1 MSKRTNRKMAAM
13 VIVKNFCLKL
23 DPSKKNYPLEN
34 STSILKI
41 SSITKISPSIGI
53 ESIGKRI
60 IGKIAYINTIIIL
73 RIESVVI
80 SRWRFEARKRKA
92 TLDSLVKRPCPVT
105 NVDAERESDKISALV
120 IGCAL
125 RQGARI
131 RVCSSNRDT
140 CLLAARNHFLRCR
153 NSRIY
158 TVINTRKHVGWTGW
172 KKICKKRKRIRD
184 VESRESRIPRNDDP
198 ENRRKDI
205 DVWSLCF
212 ARNPRA
218 NKIGREI
225 HTRKKKDIENSRR

>member
-1 MSKRTNRKMAAM
+1 MAAM

-53 ESIGKRI
+53 ESIAKRI

-140 CLLAARNHFLRCR
+140 CLLAAGNHFLRCR

-158 TVINTRKHVGWTGW
+158 NRTVINTRKHRLVGPVGRKFA
-172 KKICKKRKRIRD
+172 KKGKGKRIRN

-212 ARNPRA
+212 ARNSRA

>member
-1 MSKRTNRKMAAM
+1 MAAM

-41 SSITKISPSIGI
+41 SSITEISPSIGI
-53 ESIGKRI
+53 ESVAKRI

-140 CLLAARNHFLRCR
+140 CLLAAGNHFLRCR

-158 TVINTRKHVGWTGW
+158 NRTVINTRKYVGWTGR
-172 KKICKKRKRIRD
+172 KKICKKRKRKKNQRRRIER
-184 VESRESRIPRNDDP
+184 ESNSTERRSRELKKRYRCLITL
-198 ENRRKDI
+198 
-205 DVWSLCF
+205 LC
-212 ARNPRA
+212 
-218 NKIGREI
+218 
-225 HTRKKKDIENSRR
+225 KKSTCK

>member
-1 MSKRTNRKMAAM
+1 MAAM

-53 ESIGKRI
+53 ESIAKRI

-140 CLLAARNHFLRCR
+140 CLLAAGNHFLRCR

-158 TVINTRKHVGWTGW
+158 NAPSLIRENTLVGPVGRKFA
-172 KKICKKRKRIRD
+172 KKGKGKRIRD

>member
-1 MSKRTNRKMAAM
+1 MAAM

-34 STSILKI
+34 SILKI

-53 ESIGKRI
+53 ESIAKRI

-140 CLLAARNHFLRCR
+140 CLLAAENHFLRCR

-158 TVINTRKHVGWTGW
+158 NRTVINTRKHVGWTGW
-172 KKICKKRKRIRD
+172 KKICKKRKRKKNQRRRIER
-184 VESRESRIPRNDDP
+184 ESNSTERRSRESKKRYRCLITL
-198 ENRRKDI
+198 
-205 DVWSLCF
+205 LC
-212 ARNPRA
+212 
-218 NKIGREI
+218 
-225 HTRKKKDIENSRR
+225 KKSTCK